1 MADLFTRLARRTLGL
16 MPVVQ
21 PRIASRFAPEEAMAS
36 ENANLEI
43 PSLFEEDRSLRSQ
56 EKEKR
61 DREKNA
67 ITPTN
72 EPTTNEPITT
82 DLQLGRREEIQELV
96 GREKIGE
103 RSRGIELEGLQR
115 VESNSGDVTDKEN
128 SLGERVTKEG
138 REVEKRRE
146 VKEISRENP
155 GAIASEEGEYKRS
168 AKPLNPKELGKNKES
183 NFPTEE
189 VSKSGRATR
198 EIEKK
203 VSSEEGV
210 IRGNESDSGELES
223 PERRKGLNNRKKNAI
238 APGAPGEDLTP
249 RDVVS
254 RNVNPPAVER
264 VRELESQTPN
274 TREVKQLGRNEQND
288 SPIKDVLRSVR
299 ETREVGQNPSSGD
312 GKSGGNEVDS
322 RESKKSVNPD
332 RPSGKIPPRT
342 FTAKLFSRN
351 QEKSTESVRETAPS
365 QPVTE
370 GKVDSRTVKSLEL
383 EKGIDLES
391 PLKSRRVKD
400 PDSKE
405 FSTKS
410 TNIPQPRNAIASKT
424 RGKVQSENQ
433 LTAPGFSN
441 QESETSLPLLE
452 QENRRALKG
461 IEDGVKLSSRREDQ
475 LSQLAAET
483 ADARVEKGGET
494 GKTETDRPVKLEDN
508 LIGNNP
514 LDLLESK
521 LVEERKA
528 SIASTPTIQ
537 VTIGKI
543 EVRGTKPAVKPVQ
556 QSRRMQSTVSSPRLS
571 LDEYLKH
578 RNGRNI

>member
-1 MADLFTRLARRTLGL
+1 MTDLFTRLARRTLGL

-36 ENANLEI
+36 DNANLEI
-43 PSLFEEDRSLRSQ
+43 PSLFEGDRSLRSQ
-56 EKEKR
+56 EKEQR
-61 DREKNA
+61 NREKNA
-67 ITPTN
+67 SAPTTN
-72 EPTTNEPITT
+72 ELTTNEPITT

-96 GREKIGE
+96 SREKMGE

-115 VESNSGDVTDKEN
+115 VESNSGDVTYKEN

-155 GAIASEEGEYKRS
+155 GAIASEEGEDKRS
-168 AKPLNPKELGKNKES
+168 AKPLKPKELGKNKERD
-183 NFPTEE
+183 FPTEE
-189 VSKSGRATR
+189 VLKSGRSTR
-198 EIEKK
+198 EIEQKA
-203 VSSEEGV
+203 SSVKGEN
-210 IRGNESDSGELES
+210 RGNQSDSGELES
-223 PERRKGLNNRKKNAI
+223 PERSKGLNNRKKNAI
-238 APGAPGEDLTP
+238 APGEDLTP

-264 VRELESQTPN
+264 VRELESQAPN

-288 SPIKDVLRSVR
+288 SPIKDVLTSVR

-322 RESKKSVNPD
+322 RESTKSVNPD
-332 RPSGKIPPRT
+332 RPSGKTPPRT

-391 PLKSRRVKD
+391 PFKSRVVKE

-405 FSTKS
+405 FSTQS
-410 TNIPQPRNAIASKT
+410 TSIPQSRKAIASNR
-424 RGKVQSENQ
+424 RGKVTWENQ
-433 LTAPGFSN
+433 LTAPGFPSPG
-441 QESETSLPLLE
+441 SETSLPLLA
-452 QENRRALKG
+452 QENPRALKE

-475 LSQLAAET
+475 LSQLAPET
-483 ADARVEKGGET
+483 AIARVEKGGET

-514 LDLLESK
+514 LKLLESK
-521 LVEERKA
+521 LAEERKA

-543 EVRGTKPAVKPVQ
+543 EVRGTKPVVKPVQ
-556 QSRRMQSTVSSPRLS
+556 QSRRMQSTVSNPRLS
-571 LDEYLKH
+571 LDEYLKQ
-578 RNGRNI
+578 RSK

>member
-43 PSLFEEDRSLRSQ
+43 PSLFEGDRSLRSQ
-56 EKEKR
+56 EKEQR
-61 DREKNA
+61 NREKNA
-67 ITPTN
+67 IAPTTN
-72 EPTTNEPITT
+72 ELTTNEPINT

-96 GREKIGE
+96 SREKMGE

-146 VKEISRENP
+146 LKEIPRENP
-155 GAIASEEGEYKRS
+155 GAIASEEGEDKRS

-189 VSKSGRATR
+189 VLKSVRETR
-198 EIEKK
+198 EIDKK
-203 VSSEEGV
+203 VSSEEGE
-210 IRGNESDSGELES
+210 IRVNESDSGELES
-223 PERRKGLNNRKKNAI
+223 PERRKGLSNRKENAI
-238 APGAPGEDLTP
+238 ASGEDLTP

-254 RNVNPPAVER
+254 RKVNPPAVER
-264 VRELESQTPN
+264 VRELKSQAPN
-274 TREVKQLGRNEQND
+274 TREVKQLERNEQND
-288 SPIKDVLRSVR
+288 SPIKDVLRSVG

-332 RPSGKIPPRT
+332 RPSGKTPPRT

-365 QPVTE
+365 EPVTE

-391 PLKSRRVKD
+391 PLKSRRVKE

-410 TNIPQPRNAIASKT
+410 TSIPQPRKAIASKT
-424 RGKVQSENQ
+424 KGKVHSENQ
-433 LTAPGFSN
+433 LTPPGFPN
-441 QESETSLPLLE
+441 QDVITSQPFLE
-452 QENRRALKG
+452 EKNPRA
-461 IEDGVKLSSRREDQ
+461 
-475 LSQLAAET
+475 
-483 ADARVEKGGET
+483 
-494 GKTETDRPVKLEDN
+494 
-508 LIGNNP
+508 
-514 LDLLESK
+514 
-521 LVEERKA
+521 
-528 SIASTPTIQ
+528 
-537 VTIGKI
+537 
-543 EVRGTKPAVKPVQ
+543 
-556 QSRRMQSTVSSPRLS
+556 
-571 LDEYLKH
+571 
-578 RNGRNI
+578 

>member
-43 PSLFEEDRSLRSQ
+43 PSLFEGDRSLRSQ

-61 DREKNA
+61 NREKNA
-67 ITPTN
+67 IAPTTN
-72 EPTTNEPITT
+72 EPTTNEPINT
-82 DLQLGRREEIQELV
+82 DLELGRRAENQELV

-103 RSRGIELEGLQR
+103 SSRGIELEGLQR
-115 VESNSGDVTDKEN
+115 VESDWGDVREKEN

-146 VKEISRENP
+146 LKEIPRESP
-155 GAIASEEGEYKRS
+155 DAIASEQGEDKRS
-168 AKPLNPKELGKNKES
+168 AKPLKPKELGRNKERD
-183 NFPTEE
+183 FPTEE
-189 VSKSGRATR
+189 VLKSARETR
-198 EIEKK
+198 DIEQKA
-203 VSSEEGV
+203 SSGKGES
-210 IRGNESDSGELES
+210 RGNDLDSGELES
-223 PERRKGLNNRKKNAI
+223 PERRKGLSSRKENAI
-238 APGAPGEDLTP
+238 APGEEVTP

-264 VRELESQTPN
+264 VRELESKAPN

-288 SPIKDVLRSVR
+288 SPIKEVLTSVR

-312 GKSGGNEVDS
+312 GKSGGNQVDS
-322 RESKKSVNPD
+322 GESKKSVNPD
-332 RPSGKIPPRT
+332 RPSEKIPPRT

-365 QPVTE
+365 EPVTE

-383 EKGIDLES
+383 EKGIELES
-391 PLKSRRVKD
+391 PLKSRGVKE
-400 PDSKE
+400 PDSEE
-405 FSTKS
+405 FSTQS
-410 TNIPQPRNAIASKT
+410 TSIPQSRKAIASKT
-424 RGKVQSENQ
+424 RGKVQWENQ

-452 QENRRALKG
+452 QEKPIALKE

-475 LSQLAAET
+475 LSQLAPET
-483 ADARVEKGGET
+483 ADARAEKGGET
-494 GKTETDRPVKLEDN
+494 ETTKTDRPVQLEDN

-514 LDLLESK
+514 LQLLESK
-521 LVEERKA
+521 LAEERKA

-543 EVRGTKPAVKPVQ
+543 EVRGTKPAVKPVK
-556 QSRRMQSTVSSPRLS
+556 QSRRMQSTVSNPRLS
-571 LDEYLKH
+571 LDEYLKQ